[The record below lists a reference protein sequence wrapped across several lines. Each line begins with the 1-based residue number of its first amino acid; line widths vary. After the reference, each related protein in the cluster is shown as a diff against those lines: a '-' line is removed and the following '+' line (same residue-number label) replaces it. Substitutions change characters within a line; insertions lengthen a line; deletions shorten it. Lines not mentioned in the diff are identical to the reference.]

1 MLNYSTK
8 PVASADA
15 SLTLTKATLDDIPL
29 GQATLDEKINSG
41 ELKIEGRPEAFTEF
55 LGLLE
60 LSVLVQHCDALT
72 TASEVRSM
80 RLMIQRTILLF
91 LILFQSQLVSA
102 QEELLTKPWKGDYE
116 GMAKRRVVRFI
127 VVYCK
132 TFYFVD
138 KADQKGIGYELG
150 KLFEEEINKD
160 QKDKTLKINVV
171 FVPVRRDELIPALLE
186 GRGDIA
192 ASNLTITPER
202 LKEADFSDPF
212 LTDVSELIVTGP
224 SAPPVKVLDD
234 LVGKEIYVRT
244 SSSYYQSLKQLNE
257 SFRKAGEP
265 LMKLPPA
272 VENLEDEDL
281 LEMVNAG
288 LIPMVV
294 VDSHKAQFWAQI
306 FDKIVVHEDIAVRT
320 GGEIAWAIR
329 KDSPKLKNVV
339 NAFVKKHK
347 KDTMMGNMLF
357 QRYLRSTKWVKNST
371 TEQELTKFQ
380 QTVNFFK
387 EYSGQY
393 GFDYLMVGAQGYQES
408 GLDQGVRSPVGAI
421 GIMQMLPSTA
431 RDPHVNIPNIENQEN
446 NIHAGVKYMRFMMDE
461 YFKDAQMDQIN
472 KALFAFASY
481 NAGPNKIAK
490 LRKQAAQKGLNPN
503 VWFNNVELV
512 VAKEI
517 GRETVQYVS
526 NIYKYYI
533 AYKLIVEQRQL
544 KEKVKGSVK
553 Q

>member
-1 MLNYSTK
+1 
-8 PVASADA
+8 
-15 SLTLTKATLDDIPL
+15 
-29 GQATLDEKINSG
+29 
-41 ELKIEGRPEAFTEF
+41 
-55 LGLLE
+55 
-60 LSVLVQHCDALT
+60 
-72 TASEVRSM
+72 
-80 RLMIQRTILLF
+80 
-91 LILFQSQLVSA
+91 
-102 QEELLTKPWKGDYE
+102 
-116 GMAKRRVVRFI
+116 MAKRRMVRFI
-127 VVYCK
+127 VVYSK

-150 KLFEEEINKD
+150 KLFEEEINKE

-224 SAPPVKVLDD
+224 SAPQVKVLDD
-234 LVGKEIYVRT
+234 LAGKEIYVRT
-244 SSSYYQSLKQLNE
+244 SSSYYQSLQQLNE
-257 SFRKAGEP
+257 SFRKAGKP
-265 LMKLPPA
+265 LMKLTPA
-272 VENLEDEDL
+272 DENLEDEDL
-281 LEMVNAG
+281 VEMVNAG

-320 GGEIAWAIR
+320 GGEIAWAFR

-347 KDTMMGNMLF
+347 KGTMMGNMLF

-371 TEQELTKFQ
+371 TKGELKKFQ

-387 EYSGQY
+387 KYGGQY

-408 GLDQGVRSPVGAI
+408 GLDQSVRSPVGAI
-421 GIMQMLPSTA
+421 GIMQLLPSTA
-431 RDPHVNIPNIENQEN
+431 RDSHVNIPNIENPEN
-446 NIHAGVKYMRFMMDE
+446 NIHAGIKYMRFMMDE
-461 YFKDAQMDQIN
+461 YFKDAQMDRIN

-490 LRKQAAQKGLNPN
+490 LRKQTAQMGLNPN

-526 NIYKYYI
+526 NIYKYYV
-533 AYKLIVEQRQL
+533 AYKLIVEQRQH
-544 KEKVKGSVK
+544 KKKVKGAVK

>member
-1 MLNYSTK
+1 
-8 PVASADA
+8 
-15 SLTLTKATLDDIPL
+15 
-29 GQATLDEKINSG
+29 
-41 ELKIEGRPEAFTEF
+41 
-55 LGLLE
+55 
-60 LSVLVQHCDALT
+60 
-72 TASEVRSM
+72 M
-80 RLMIQRTILLF
+80 RLTIQRTVLLF
-91 LILFQSQLVSA
+91 LILSQSQLVSA
-102 QEELLTKPWKGDYE
+102 QEELFTKPWKGDYD
-116 GMAKRRVVRFI
+116 GMVEQRRMVRFL
-127 VVYCK
+127 VVYSK

-150 KLFEEEINKD
+150 KMFEEEINND

-171 FVPVRRDELIPALLE
+171 FVPVRRDELISALLE

-202 LKEADFSDPF
+202 LKEVDFSLPF

-224 SAPPVKVLDD
+224 SAPPIKALDD
-234 LVGKEIYVRT
+234 LSGKEIYVRT
-244 SSSYYQSLKQLNE
+244 SSSYYQSLKRLNE
-257 SFRKAGEP
+257 SFRKVGKP
-265 LMKLPPA
+265 LVKLTPA
-272 VENLEDEDL
+272 DENLEDEDL

-288 LIPMVV
+288 LITMVV

-320 GGEIAWAIR
+320 GAEIAWAFR
-329 KDSPKLKNVV
+329 KDNPKLKKVV
-339 NAFVKKHK
+339 NDFVNRHRKG
-347 KDTMMGNMLF
+347 TMMGNILF
-357 QRYLRSTKWVKNST
+357 KRYLRDTKWVKNST
-371 TEQELTKFQ
+371 TAEELKKFQ

-387 EYSGQY
+387 KYGGKY
-393 GFDYLMVGAQGYQES
+393 GFEYLMVGAQGYQES
-408 GLDQGVRSPVGAI
+408 GLDQSVRSPVGAI
-421 GIMQMLPSTA
+421 GIMQILPSTA
-431 RDPHVNIPNIENQEN
+431 RDPNVNIPNIENPED

-461 YFKDAQMDQIN
+461 YFKDAQMDQVN

-481 NAGPNKIAK
+481 NAGPNKIAR
-490 LRKQAAQKGLNPN
+490 LRKQAAQMGLNPN

-533 AYKLIVEQRQL
+533 AYKLIAEQRQL
-544 KEKVKGSVK
+544 KEKAKGSVK

>member
-1 MLNYSTK
+1 M
-8 PVASADA
+8 
-15 SLTLTKATLDDIPL
+15 
-29 GQATLDEKINSG
+29 
-41 ELKIEGRPEAFTEF
+41 
-55 LGLLE
+55 
-60 LSVLVQHCDALT
+60 
-72 TASEVRSM
+72 
-80 RLMIQRTILLF
+80 
-91 LILFQSQLVSA
+91 
-102 QEELLTKPWKGDYE
+102 
-116 GMAKRRVVRFI
+116 VRFL
-127 VVYCK
+127 VVYSK

-138 KADQKGIGYELG
+138 KPDQKGVGYELG
-150 KLFEEEINKD
+150 KMFEEEINKG

-171 FVPVRRDELIPALLE
+171 FVPVRRNELISALLE

-202 LKEADFSDPF
+202 LKEVDFSVPL

-224 SAPPVKVLDD
+224 SAPPIKVLDD
-234 LVGKEIYVRT
+234 LSGKEIYVRT
-244 SSSYYQSLKQLNE
+244 SSSYYQSLKQLDE
-257 SFRKAGEP
+257 SFRKAGKP
-265 LMKLPPA
+265 LVKLTPA
-272 VENLEDEDL
+272 DENLEDEDL

-320 GGEIAWAIR
+320 NAEIAWAFR
-329 KDSPKLKNVV
+329 KDSPKLKKVV
-339 NAFVKKHK
+339 NDFVNRHRKG
-347 KDTMMGNMLF
+347 TMMGNILF
-357 QRYLRSTKWVKNST
+357 KRYLRDTKWVKNST
-371 TEQELTKFQ
+371 TAEELKKFQ

-387 EYSGQY
+387 KYGGKY
-393 GFDYLMVGAQGYQES
+393 GFEYLMVGAQGYQES
-408 GLDQGVRSPVGAI
+408 GLDQSVRSPVGAI
-421 GIMQMLPSTA
+421 GIMQILPSTA
-431 RDPHVNIPNIENQEN
+431 RDPNVNIPNIENPED

-461 YFKDAQMDQIN
+461 YFKDAQMDQVN

-481 NAGPNKIAK
+481 NAGPNKIAR
-490 LRKQAAQKGLNPN
+490 LRKQAAQMGLNPN

-533 AYKLIVEQRQL
+533 AYKLIAEQRQL
-544 KEKVKGSVK
+544 KEKAKGSVK